1 MIALGIDRYI
11 RRRGEVNLE
20 FIVGRPVDSVPY
32 NVFEKSHILVPFADN
47 QESCTTSSRLNM
59 FDIRRRFSLS

>member
-1 MIALGIDRYI
+1 M
-11 RRRGEVNLE
+11 NLE
-20 FIVGRPVDSVPY
+20 FIVGRTVDSVPY